1 MDEARIIIMHID
13 MIFPKITFDNTS
25 KIEEKMTPSVDRAY
39 PIMNTSLTGSSKM
52 LHNILIVVP
61 FILNLLM

>member
-25 KIEEKMTPSVDRAY
+25 KMEAKMTPSVDRTY
-39 PIMNTSLTGSSKM
+39 PIMNTSLAGSSKM

-61 FILNLLM
+61 FIINL